1 MQKVY
6 LYRCQKCRER
16 IYSREPLQEDA
27 KCPICGGDL
36 KAEEKK

>member
-16 IYSREPLQEDA
+16 VYSREPLQESA
-27 KCPICGGDL
+27 RCPVCGGEL
-36 KAEEKK
+36 KPEGKK